1 MKQVDGTAI
10 ALAAPLELEKP
21 VNGHFGDYFFEEGKF
36 VTL

>member
-21 VNGHFGDYFFEEGKF
+21 VNGHFGNYLFEEGKIL
-36 VTL
+36 TL